1 MDSETISII
10 LLAAGASERMGS
22 TIKQLLP
29 WGNNTLIGHAIEQT
43 RILNAKTYVVLGAH
57 AEEIKS
63 KLSDD
68 VEVLLHSQWKNGM
81 GSSIAFG
88 VEQVLQINPKTK
100 TIMILLADQPF
111 LDTRFLENLLNEHQK
126 RSAAIS
132 ATKYP
137 NERVGVPAIFNS
149 NYFSALRSLKQD
161 KGARELL
168 NNPKENILTIK
179 AGKKAF
185 DIDTIEDYHR
195 LLQTLKEG
203 KAL

>member
-29 WGNNTLIGHAIEQT
+29 WGNNILIGHAIEQT

-100 TIMILLADQPF
+100 TIMILLADQPY